1 MEKLSADWF
10 LEGTLDFEYKK
21 YLLLAYLQHI
31 NKEFSE
37 VRLYP
42 AFADLIQHYKNL
54 NSFREQ
60 KQSLIKQFPAS
71 LSMEDFQQMKLS
83 YSPHLED
90 DEILQEIEE
99 IIEYALP
106 AFKSSLKE
114 GKEIFEFIDEQIQ
127 IEPIGVTPLYR
138 KEGYILLRVE
148 PRKTIKAFEYKVIFF
163 ENTDANFYGISFEYL
178 DSFRLSI
185 VDTYEAIKRNLIDSY
200 NKLPNPATWLLHVVN
215 PFPEEAALIPVA
227 KRKMLAYLK

>member
-42 AFADLIQHYKNL
+42 AFADLIRHYKNL

-60 KQSLIKQFPAS
+60 KQSLFRQFPSS

-83 YSPHLED
+83 YDPQLED

-106 AFKSSLKE
+106 AFKSSLSE

-185 VDTYEAIKRNLIDSY
+185 VDTYEAIKKNLIDSY

>member
-1 MEKLSADWF
+1 MEKLSTDWF

-21 YLLLAYLQHI
+21 YILLAYLQHI
-31 NKEFSE
+31 SKEFSE

-42 AFADLIQHYKNL
+42 AFADLIRHYKNL
-54 NSFREQ
+54 ESFKEQ
-60 KQSLIKQFPAS
+60 KQSLVKQFPSS
-71 LSMEDFQQMKLS
+71 LSMEDLQQMKLT
-83 YSPHLED
+83 YTHQLD
-90 DEILQEIEE
+90 DDDMIQEIEG

-106 AFKSSLKE
+106 AFRSSLKE
-114 GKEIFEFIDEQIQ
+114 GKEIFEFIDDQLQ

-148 PRKTIKAFEYKVIFF
+148 PRKTVKAFEYKIIFF
-163 ENTDANFYGISFEYL
+163 ENTDANYYGISFEYL

-185 VDTYEAIKRNLIDSY
+185 VDTYEAIKRKLIHSY
-200 NKLPNPATWLLHVVN
+200 HKLPNPATWLLHAVN